1 MGTRLDLAAGLDL
14 LRERRHELG
23 LADPQALRA
32 RQRGQLVRGCG
43 WATLLVGGV
52 ALVGVLLTMR
62 AQFVLASLDREA
74 VVEAQVAELEQALNG
89 RRRSL
94 QQLSSANRSLANALV
109 ANRSGSALM
118 RDLQLRVPQ
127 GVRLLEVKIQAD
139 SLAIKGEAREPLS
152 FARINALQLQ
162 LARSP
167 LLDPQGVVLTQAERS
182 RAAGSQTTGPS
193 QVGFAFTARL
203 RPPLAAGQEALI
215 LQQLGAGG
223 MVRRLQLLQRE
234 GLLP

>member
-1 MGTRLDLAAGLDL
+1 
-14 LRERRHELG
+14 
-23 LADPQALRA
+23 
-32 RQRGQLVRGCG
+32 
-43 WATLLVGGV
+43 
-52 ALVGVLLTMR
+52 
-62 AQFVLASLDREA
+62 LASLDREA
-74 VVEAQVAELEQALNG
+74 VIEAQVAELEQALNG

-167 LLDPQGVVLTQAERS
+167 LLDPQGVVLTQAERIS